1 MNKNAVYI
9 LVFLAIVLVGAFS
22 LWPKNSDNSGNVDL
36 GTGEAQK
43 IVLSEKNANYY
54 PGTISV
60 KAGQPVE
67 LTLDSSV
74 KGCLRSFVIKDFG
87 VAQYAQTPKDTI
99 KFTPTKRG
107 TFTFACSMGMGYGKI
122 IVE

>member
-74 KGCLRSFVIKDFG
+74 KGCLRSLVIKDFG

-99 KFTPTKRG
+99 NFTPTKRG

>member
-74 KGCLRSFVIKDFG
+74 KGCLRSLVIKDFG